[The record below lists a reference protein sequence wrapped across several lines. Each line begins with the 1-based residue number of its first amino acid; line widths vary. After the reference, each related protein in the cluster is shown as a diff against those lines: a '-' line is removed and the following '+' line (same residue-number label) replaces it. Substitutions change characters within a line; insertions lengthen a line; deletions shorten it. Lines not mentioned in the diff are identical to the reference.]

1 MFARGPEEAVNLPR
15 RNQRRSSGDTK
26 LARMSLC
33 LSAIC
38 CFGPNI
44 ILAKAL
50 LTQTLSCWNDSKRY
64 FKKCRRSSAVTVPAG
79 ALAVG
84 ASSDLQAEFKG
95 LIAPPSIW
103 NTEQRSISSFHLLV

>member
-50 LTQTLSCWNDSKRY
+50 LTHRH
-64 FKKCRRSSAVTVPAG
+64 SAVGMTQKDILKNVDE
-79 ALAVG
+79 AV
-84 ASSDLQAEFKG
+84 Q
-95 LIAPPSIW
+95 
-103 NTEQRSISSFHLLV
+103 